1 MRHRIPQDYA
11 SHSLW
16 LKAYSVSFLRQMH
29 DERGSRT
36 AAALQDEALCPNEE
50 RVSVAGMVLVRQR
63 PATARGIIFITL
75 EDETGTS
82 NLVVHPKTYERHRAV
97 ARHGVLL
104 LVHGKVDR
112 AGEVVHVVVDRF
124 ESLDGAAAGM
134 HRGSRDFH

>member
-1 MRHRIPQDYA
+1 
-11 SHSLW
+11 
-16 LKAYSVSFLRQMH
+16 SFLREML
-29 DERGSRT
+29 DERGART
-36 AAALQDEALCPNEE
+36 AAALQDEAQCPNED

-82 NLVVHPKTYERHRAV
+82 NLVVHPKTFERYRAV

-112 AGEVVHVVVDRF
+112 AGEVVHVVVDHF
-124 ESLDGAAAGM
+124 ESLDRAAAGM
-134 HRGSRDFH
+134 RRGSRDFH